1 LLRNASHAGLAEWAG
16 RNVAD
21 QGSDRRA
28 RIAAQRA
35 SAQRAQTRNRILI
48 AGGAIIAVVGIVL
61 GFVLAG
67 GHSTTGGSGSSPS
80 AAPTSQALA
89 SLITTTT
96 SVPTA
101 TLDKIGAGAT
111 TSPPKTISGT
121 PLTSGGKPEVLY
133 IGAEYCPYCAAE
145 RWAMVVALSRF
156 GTFGGLALT
165 HSAAV
170 NGAGQAEVFPNTA
183 TWTFAHA
190 TLASKYL
197 TFTPVET
204 YTNVPDPAT
213 GFYTPLQTLT
223 AEQQALL
230 TKYDSANG
238 GAIPFIDYGNRYLTV
253 GASYDPGVLAGL
265 TWNQIAADLHNAGS
279 PVAAGALG
287 TANYITAAICG
298 LTNDQPASAC
308 TPVVKSLQAKI

>member
-1 LLRNASHAGLAEWAG
+1 M
-16 RNVAD
+16 AD

-35 SAQRAQTRNRILI
+35 AAQRTRTRNRILI
-48 AGGAIIAVVGIVL
+48 AGGAILAVVGIVL

-67 GHSTTGGSGSSPS
+67 GNSPTGSASGSGS
-80 AAPTSQALA
+80 AAPGGQALA
-89 SLITTTT
+89 NLITTTT
-96 SVPTA
+96 SVPAA
-101 TLDKIGAGAT
+101 TLDRIGAGAAS
-111 TSPPKTISGT
+111 SPPKTISGA

-145 RWAMVVALSRF
+145 RWSMVVALSRF
-156 GTFGGLALT
+156 GTFSGLGLT
-165 HSAAV
+165 HSAAA
-170 NGAGQAEVFPNTA
+170 NGAGQPEPYPNTA

-190 TLASKYL
+190 AFASQYL

-213 GFYTPLQTLT
+213 GFYTPLQTPT
-223 AEQQALL
+223 AEQLALL
-230 TKYDSANG
+230 KKYDAAYN
-238 GAIPFIDYGNRYLTV
+238 GAIPFIDYGNKFLTV

-279 PVAAGALG
+279 PVAAGVLG
-287 TANYITAAICG
+287 AANYITAAICG

-308 TPVVKSLQAKI
+308 TSVVKSLQAKL

>member
-1 LLRNASHAGLAEWAG
+1 MGGA
-16 RNVAD
+16 NVAN

-35 SAQRAQTRNRILI
+35 SAQRTRTRNRILI
-48 AGGAIIAVVGIVL
+48 AGGAIVAVVGIVL

-67 GHSTTGGSGSSPS
+67 GNSTTGGSGSSPS
-80 AAPTSQALA
+80 AAPASQAVA
-89 SLITTTT
+89 SLVTTTT
-96 SVPTA
+96 SVPAA

-111 TSPPKTISGT
+111 TSPPKTISGA

-156 GTFGGLALT
+156 GTLSGLGLI
-165 HSAAV
+165 HSAAAD
-170 NGAGQAEVFPNTA
+170 GAGQAEPYPNTA

-190 TLASKYL
+190 SYASKYL

-223 AEQQALL
+223 A
-230 TKYDSANG
+230 
-238 GAIPFIDYGNRYLTV
+238 R
-253 GASYDPGVLAGL
+253 
-265 TWNQIAADLHNAGS
+265 
-279 PVAAGALG
+279 AAGAAHQVRLRQRRRDPVHRLREQVPDRRRLLRPWRAG
-287 TANYITAAICG
+287 RADLEPDRG
-298 LTNDQPASAC
+298 RPA
-308 TPVVKSLQAKI
+308 